1 MQKPILFFILFFL
14 LSCNNKLPKG
24 ILEEKKMEKVLW
36 DILKVDTYSKTYI
49 AKDSTKNAAI
59 ENAKMQQQI
68 FDLHKI
74 TKDQF
79 YKSYNYYLANGD
91 LIKPLLDSI
100 ANKANI
106 EKYSNY
112 NTRKQGDSAVVA
124 E

>member
-1 MQKPILFFILFFL
+1 MQKLIFFSIFFLL

-36 DILKVDTYSKTYI
+36 DILKVDTYSKNYL
-49 AKDSTKNAAI
+49 AKDSTKNVAI

-79 YKSYNYYLANGD
+79 YKSYTYYLANSN

-100 ANKANI
+100 ANKANV
-106 EKYSNY
+106 EKYSKY
-112 NTRKQGDSAVVA
+112 NTRKQGDSAVA